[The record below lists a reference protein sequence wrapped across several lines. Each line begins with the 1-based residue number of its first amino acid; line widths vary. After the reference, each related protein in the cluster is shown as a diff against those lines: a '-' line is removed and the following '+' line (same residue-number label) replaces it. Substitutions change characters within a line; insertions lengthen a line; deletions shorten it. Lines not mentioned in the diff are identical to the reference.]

1 MAIGERIKYI
11 RNLKNF
17 TQKYLGQLIGFP
29 EKTADIRIAQYESGT
44 RTPKADITKELAKA
58 LEVSPRALDVP
69 DIDSEL
75 GLMHT
80 LFALEDIYGLQ
91 AEEKDGE
98 TKLSFSNASVLRA
111 VKAWAEQSAKLK
123 AGEITKEKY
132 DEWRYNYP
140 KYDTDSEYV
149 KLPSDDLNN
158 AMLEAFEDKLKNQS
172 TQKRHYRL
180 QQVSNA

>member
-58 LEVSPRALDVP
+58 LEVSPLALDVP
-69 DIDSEL
+69 NIDSEL

-123 AGEITKEKY
+123 AGEIT
-132 DEWRYNYP
+132 
-140 KYDTDSEYV
+140 
-149 KLPSDDLNN
+149 
-158 AMLEAFEDKLKNQS
+158 
-172 TQKRHYRL
+172 
-180 QQVSNA
+180 

>member
-58 LEVSPRALDVP
+58 LEVSPLALDVP

-98 TKLSFSNASVLRA
+98 TKLSFSNASVLRT

-123 AGEITKEKY
+123 AGEIT
-132 DEWRYNYP
+132 
-140 KYDTDSEYV
+140 
-149 KLPSDDLNN
+149 
-158 AMLEAFEDKLKNQS
+158 
-172 TQKRHYRL
+172 
-180 QQVSNA
+180 

>member
-58 LEVSPRALDVP
+58 LEVSPLALDVP
-69 DIDSEL
+69 DIDSGL

-98 TKLSFSNASVLRA
+98 TKLSFSNASVLRT
-111 VKAWAEQSAKLK
+111 VKAW
-123 AGEITKEKY
+123 
-132 DEWRYNYP
+132 
-140 KYDTDSEYV
+140 V
-149 KLPSDDLNN
+149 
-158 AMLEAFEDKLKNQS
+158 
-172 TQKRHYRL
+172 
-180 QQVSNA
+180 

>member
-58 LEVSPRALDVP
+58 LEVSPLALDVP
-69 DIDSEL
+69 DIDTEL

-98 TKLSFSNASVLRA
+98 TKLSFSNASVLWA

-123 AGEITKEKY
+123 AGEIT
-132 DEWRYNYP
+132 
-140 KYDTDSEYV
+140 
-149 KLPSDDLNN
+149 
-158 AMLEAFEDKLKNQS
+158 
-172 TQKRHYRL
+172 
-180 QQVSNA
+180 

>member
-58 LEVSPRALDVP
+58 LEVSPLALDVP

-98 TKLSFSNASVLRA
+98 TKLSFSNASVLWA

-123 AGEITKEKY
+123 AGEIT
-132 DEWRYNYP
+132 
-140 KYDTDSEYV
+140 
-149 KLPSDDLNN
+149 
-158 AMLEAFEDKLKNQS
+158 
-172 TQKRHYRL
+172 
-180 QQVSNA
+180 

>member
-58 LEVSPRALDVP
+58 LEVSPLALDVP

-98 TKLSFSNASVLRA
+98 TKLSFSNASVLRT
-111 VKAWAEQSAKLK
+111 VKVWAEQSAKLK
-123 AGEITKEKY
+123 AGEITKEEY

-158 AMLEAFEDKLKNQS
+158 AMLEAFEDKLKNKKKKKKALPTATSQ
-172 TQKRHYRL
+172 
-180 QQVSNA
+180 

>member
-58 LEVSPRALDVP
+58 LEVSPLALDVP
-69 DIDSEL
+69 NIDSEL

-98 TKLSFSNASVLRA
+98 TKLSFSNASVLRT

-123 AGEITKEKY
+123 AGEITKEEY

-149 KLPSDDLNN
+149 KLPSDDLI
-158 AMLEAFEDKLKNQS
+158 LISSKK
-172 TQKRHYRL
+172 
-180 QQVSNA
+180 

>member
-58 LEVSPRALDVP
+58 LEVSPLALDVP

-91 AEEKDGE
+91 AVEKDGE
-98 TKLSFSNASVLRA
+98 TKLSFSNASVLRE
-111 VKAWAEQSAKLK
+111 VKAWAGQSAKLK
-123 AGEITKEKY
+123 AGEIYKEEY
-132 DEWRYNYP
+132 D
-140 KYDTDSEYV
+140 D
-149 KLPSDDLNN
+149 
-158 AMLEAFEDKLKNQS
+158 
-172 TQKRHYRL
+172 
-180 QQVSNA
+180 

>member
-58 LEVSPRALDVP
+58 LEVSPLALDVP
-69 DIDSEL
+69 NIDSEL

-123 AGEITKEKY
+123 AGEMLKSIL
-132 DEWRYNYP
+132 
-140 KYDTDSEYV
+140 SLI
-149 KLPSDDLNN
+149 KLTLPLPESVILLD
-158 AMLEAFEDKLKNQS
+158 
-172 TQKRHYRL
+172 
-180 QQVSNA
+180 

>member
-58 LEVSPRALDVP
+58 LEVSPLALDVP

-98 TKLSFSNASVLRA
+98 TKLSFSNASVLRRRNQ
-111 VKAWAEQSAKLK
+111 AEFFKRFCSSDGKGVGRAKRQI
-123 AGEITKEKY
+123 ESRR
-132 DEWRYNYP
+132 D
-140 KYDTDSEYV
+140 
-149 KLPSDDLNN
+149 
-158 AMLEAFEDKLKNQS
+158 NQG
-172 TQKRHYRL
+172 R
-180 QQVSNA
+180 V

>member
-1 MAIGERIKYI
+1 MCIILFEVIWNGNRRKNQIHSQ
-11 RNLKNF
+11 LKNF

-58 LEVSPRALDVP
+58 LEVSPLALDVP
-69 DIDSEL
+69 DIDTEL
-75 GLMHT
+75 GLIHT
-80 LFALEDIYGLQ
+80 LFALEDLYGLQ
-91 AEEKDGE
+91 PDEKDGE
-98 TKLSFSNASVLRA
+98 IKLNFSNASVLRA

-123 AGEITKEKY
+123 AGEITKEEY

-158 AMLEAFEDKLKNQS
+158 AMLEAFEDKLKNQ
-172 TQKRHYRL
+172 
-180 QQVSNA
+180 

>member
-58 LEVSPRALDVP
+58 LEVSPLADVP

-98 TKLSFSNASVLRA
+98 TKLSFSNASVLWA

-123 AGEITKEKY
+123 AGEITKEEY

-158 AMLEAFEDKLKNQS
+158 AMLEAFEDKLKNQ
-172 TQKRHYRL
+172 
-180 QQVSNA
+180 

>member
-1 MAIGERIKYI
+1 MKWQYI

-58 LEVSPRALDVP
+58 LEVSPLALDVP
-69 DIDSEL
+69 DIDTEL

-91 AEEKDGE
+91 AGE
-98 TKLSFSNASVLRA
+98 TKLSFSNASVLRT

-123 AGEITKEKY
+123 AGEITKEEY

-158 AMLEAFEDKLKNQS
+158 AMLEAFEDKLKNQ
-172 TQKRHYRL
+172 
-180 QQVSNA
+180 

>member
-58 LEVSPRALDVP
+58 LEVSPLALDVP
-69 DIDSEL
+69 DIDTEL
-75 GLMHT
+75 GLIHT
-80 LFALEDIYGLQ
+80 LFALEDLYGLQ
-91 AEEKDGE
+91 PEENDGE
-98 TKLSFSNASVLRA
+98 IKLSISNESVLRT
-111 VKAWAEQSAKLK
+111 VKAWTEQNAKLK
-123 AGEITKEKY
+123 AGEITKEEYNK
-132 DEWRYNYP
+132 WRYNYP

-158 AMLEAFEDKLKNQS
+158 SMLEAFEDKLKNQ
-172 TQKRHYRL
+172 
-180 QQVSNA
+180 

>member
-58 LEVSPRALDVP
+58 LEVSPLALDVP
-69 DIDSEL
+69 DIDSGL

-80 LFALEDIYGLQ
+80 FSHLRISTVYKPKKRT
-91 AEEKDGE
+91 EK
-98 TKLSFSNASVLRA
+98 
-111 VKAWAEQSAKLK
+111 
-123 AGEITKEKY
+123 
-132 DEWRYNYP
+132 
-140 KYDTDSEYV
+140 
-149 KLPSDDLNN
+149 PS
-158 AMLEAFEDKLKNQS
+158 
-172 TQKRHYRL
+172 
-180 QQVSNA
+180 

>member
-58 LEVSPRALDVP
+58 LDVSPLALDVP

-111 VKAWAEQSAKLK
+111 VKTWAEQSAK
-123 AGEITKEKY
+123 
-132 DEWRYNYP
+132 
-140 KYDTDSEYV
+140 
-149 KLPSDDLNN
+149 
-158 AMLEAFEDKLKNQS
+158 
-172 TQKRHYRL
+172 
-180 QQVSNA
+180 

>member
-58 LEVSPRALDVP
+58 LEVSPLALDVP

-98 TKLSFSNASVLRA
+98 TKLSFSNASVLRT
-111 VKAWAEQSAKLK
+111 VKALPILRAAK
-123 AGEITKEKY
+123 APERTFI
-132 DEWRYNYP
+132 
-140 KYDTDSEYV
+140 
-149 KLPSDDLNN
+149 
-158 AMLEAFEDKLKNQS
+158 
-172 TQKRHYRL
+172 
-180 QQVSNA
+180 

>member
-58 LEVSPRALDVP
+58 LEVSPLALDVP

-98 TKLSFSNASVLRA
+98 TKLSFSNASVLRT

-123 AGEITKEKY
+123 AGEITKEEY
-132 DEWRYNYP
+132 NEWRYNYP
-140 KYDTDSEYV
+140 KYDTSGHWV
-149 KLPSDDLNN
+149 KVPSKELSD
-158 AMLEAFEDKLKNQS
+158 AMVDAFKDKLD
-172 TQKRHYRL
+172 
-180 QQVSNA
+180 

>member
-1 MAIGERIKYI
+1 MSRSQVRVPSQAPNINPITGERIKYI

-58 LEVSPRALDVP
+58 LEVSPLALDVP

-111 VKAWAEQSAKLK
+111 VKVWAEQSAKLK
-123 AGEITKEKY
+123 AGEITKEEY
-132 DEWRYNYP
+132 DEWSYYYP
-140 KYDTDSEYV
+140 KYDETSGYV
-149 KLPSDDLNN
+149 RVPSQGLSDMLIN
-158 AMLEAFEDKLKNQS
+158 ALKKEQEE
-172 TQKRHYRL
+172 
-180 QQVSNA
+180 

>member
-58 LEVSPRALDVP
+58 LEVSPLALDVP
-69 DIDSEL
+69 NIDSEL

-98 TKLSFSNASVLRA
+98 TKLSFSNASVLWA

-123 AGEITKEKY
+123 AGEIT
-132 DEWRYNYP
+132 
-140 KYDTDSEYV
+140 
-149 KLPSDDLNN
+149 
-158 AMLEAFEDKLKNQS
+158 
-172 TQKRHYRL
+172 
-180 QQVSNA
+180 